1 VIHPRQVDIVNASFV
16 PSQKAI
22 EFARRVIEG
31 AREEEEL
38 RGVGAFV
45 LDGKMI
51 DEPVVKQARNVL
63 LRAGVTVPR

>member
-1 VIHPRQVDIVNASFV
+1 MIHPRQVDIVNASFV